1 MALKA
6 HSGAA
11 VFSILGGVMEEGPC
25 VAVLGFRPHTYWTS
39 VVALAGDVEAPRVIE
54 RRAIVFAA
62 GEERNVYHHAA
73 ETDLAAAPALIERVR
88 AATKANAVR
97 ELGGLIAD
105 LGRTGAVP
113 RTAVTAAAT
122 AKLPAKLEDIV
133 RVHARMHAAEGD
145 FYRDVVADA
154 CQAAGLDVRRVVERE
169 LPDLVCD
176 LLRIDS
182 AGLKTRL
189 HTMGAA
195 LGPPWSEDYRLA
207 SLAAWLGL
215 EAAGA

>member
-1 MALKA
+1 
-6 HSGAA
+6 
-11 VFSILGGVMEEGPC
+11 MEEAPL
-25 VAVLGFRPHTYWTS
+25 VAVLGFRPHTYWTA
-39 VVALAGDVEAPRVIE
+39 VVALAGDFHAPRVVD
-54 RRAIVFAA
+54 RRAIVFAT

-73 ETDLAAAPALIERVR
+73 ERDLGEARTLIERVR

-105 LGRTGAVP
+105 LGRAGVVP

-122 AKLPAKLEDIV
+122 AKLPEKLEDIV

-154 CQAAGLDVRRVVERE
+154 CQAAGLEVRRVVERE
-169 LPDLVCD
+169 MPALVGD
-176 LLRIDS
+176 LLRIDP
-182 AGLKTRL
+182 AALKARL
-189 HTMGAA
+189 TTMGAA

-215 EAAGA
+215 EAADA

>member
-1 MALKA
+1 
-6 HSGAA
+6 
-11 VFSILGGVMEEGPC
+11 MEEEPC
-25 VAVLGFRPHTYWTS
+25 VAVLGFRPHTYWTA
-39 VVALAGDVEAPRVIE
+39 VVALAGDVEAPRVIY

-73 ETDLAAAPALIERVR
+73 ETDLGQARTLIERVR

-97 ELGGLIAD
+97 ELGRLIAD
-105 LGRTGAVP
+105 LGRAGVVP

-145 FYRDVVADA
+145 FYRDVLADA
-154 CQAAGLDVRRVVERE
+154 CQAAGLEVRRVVERE
-169 LPDLVCD
+169 LPPLVCD
-176 LLRIDS
+176 LLRIDPT
-182 AGLKTRL
+182 ALQARL
-189 HTMGAA
+189 RTMGAA

-215 EAAGA
+215 EAADA

>member
-1 MALKA
+1 
-6 HSGAA
+6 
-11 VFSILGGVMEEGPC
+11 
-25 VAVLGFRPHTYWTS
+25 
-39 VVALAGDVEAPRVIE
+39 
-54 RRAIVFAA
+54 
-62 GEERNVYHHAA
+62 
-73 ETDLAAAPALIERVR
+73 LIERVR
-88 AATKANAVR
+88 AATKANAFR

-113 RTAVTAAAT
+113 RTAVTAAST

-176 LLRIDS
+176 LLRIEA

-189 HTMGAA
+189 RTMGAA